1 MSSPSNLFFVL
12 LVFAIIAVPALADS
26 AQGNGADVSGTNN
39 TVVQTNVV
47 HTDVEKQFQFIKEDI
62 VAPTYINIVNEATV
76 DPVPSVTMLGIGD
89 ADTTFML
96 YPNEVISFPAK
107 DDTTYIVKSGTPI
120 AVYVIGP
127 GNDRLLLDSSESKLE
142 YDPIYHKFR
151 HGVVS
156 PIWTW
161 PQFTTKCTFATSG
174 AGYVVLDNRYFPDY
188 TMVEVIPIRPP
199 EE

>member
-1 MSSPSNLFFVL
+1 MSSPRKLFFVL
-12 LVFAIIAVPALADS
+12 LVFAIVTVPALADS
-26 AQGNGADVSGTNN
+26 AQGNGAEVSGTGNK
-39 TVVQTNVV
+39 VVQINNV
-47 HTDVEKQFQFIKEDI
+47 HTDVDKQFVDEDI
-62 VAPTYINIVNEATV
+62 VAPTYINIVNEAPV
-76 DPVPSVTMLGIGD
+76 DSTPSVSMLGIGD

-107 DDTTYIVKSGTPI
+107 DDTTYIVKSGTAI

-174 AGYVVLDNRYFPDY
+174 AGYIVLDNRYFPDY
-188 TMVEVIPIRPP
+188 TMVEVIPVRP

>member
-12 LVFAIIAVPALADS
+12 LVFAVIAAPALADS
-26 AQGNGADVSGTNN
+26 AQGNGAEVSGIGNN
-39 TVVQTNVV
+39 VVQTNIV
-47 HTDVEKQFQFIKEDI
+47 HTDIDKQFIKEDI
-62 VAPTYINIVNEATV
+62 VAPTYINVVNEAPV
-76 DPVPSVTMLGIGD
+76 DGVPSVAMLGVGD

-107 DDTTYIVKSGTPI
+107 DDTTYIVRSGTPI

-174 AGYVVLDNRYFPDY
+174 AGYIVLDNRYFPDY
-188 TMVEVIPIRPP
+188 TMVEVIPIRP

>member
-1 MSSPSNLFFVL
+1 MSSPRKLFFVL
-12 LVFAIIAVPALADS
+12 LVFSIIAVPVLADS
-26 AQGNGADVSGTNN
+26 AQGNGAEVSGTGNS
-39 TVVQTNVV
+39 VVQTNVV
-47 HTDVEKQFQFIKEDI
+47 HTDVEKQFVDEDI
-62 VAPTYINIVNEATV
+62 VAPTYINIVNEAQV
-76 DPVPSVTMLGIGD
+76 DSVPSVSMLGVGD

-161 PQFTTKCTFATSG
+161 PQFTTKCTFSTSG
-174 AGYVVLDNRYFPDY
+174 AGYIVLDNRYFPDY
-188 TMVEVIPIRPP
+188 TMVEVIPVRPP

>member
-1 MSSPSNLFFVL
+1 MSSPRNLFFVL
-12 LVFAIIAVPALADS
+12 LVFAIIAVPSLADS
-26 AQGNGADVSGTNN
+26 AQGNGAEVSGTGNN
-39 TVVQTNVV
+39 VVQTNVV
-47 HTDVEKQFQFIKEDI
+47 HTDVDKQFIKEDI

-76 DPVPSVTMLGIGD
+76 DSVPSVSMLGVGD

-120 AVYVIGP
+120 AVYVIGL

-151 HGVVS
+151 HGIVS

-174 AGYVVLDNRYFPDY
+174 AGYIVLDNRYFPDY
-188 TMVEVIPIRPP
+188 TMVEVIPLRP

>member
-1 MSSPSNLFFVL
+1 MSSPRKLFFVL
-12 LVFAIIAVPALADS
+12 LVFAIVAVPALADS
-26 AQGNGADVSGTNN
+26 AQGNGAEVSGTGNN
-39 TVVQTNVV
+39 VVQTNVV
-47 HTDVEKQFQFIKEDI
+47 HTDVDKQFIKEDI
-62 VAPTYINIVNEATV
+62 VAPTYINIVNEAPV
-76 DPVPSVTMLGIGD
+76 DSVPSVSMLGVGD

-174 AGYVVLDNRYFPDY
+174 AGYIVLDNRYFPDY
-188 TMVEVIPIRPP
+188 TMVEVIPLRP